1 MNTYSPHLFH
11 RSSSSPPQPQ
21 NALGNPLIFLNC
33 FTVRPLTPPKNSL
46 YGSLGGMI
54 TQFKLS
60 KEYIYCICPRR
71 LSQDSHVGVLVK
83 LDRKV
88 SGHVCAAKVVP
99 IVLHEV
105 VHIMENHTV
114 PVQVFHSFLVAHI
127 KQHGTVKWLCAP
139 L

>member
-1 MNTYSPHLFH
+1 MYSCHLFQ

-46 YGSLGGMI
+46 YGSLGGTI
-54 TQFKLS
+54 TEFVLT
-60 KEYIYCICPRR
+60 KELYVYCTCLWR
-71 LSQDSHVGVLVK
+71 LSEDSHIGVLVK

-88 SGHVCAAKVVP
+88 TGHACAAVVVP
-99 IVLHEV
+99 VVLHEV
-105 VHIMENHTV
+105 VHIMEDQAV
-114 PVQVFHSFLVAHI
+114 PVQVLHSFLVAHI
-127 KQHGTVKWLCAP
+127 KQHGTVKWLCAH